1 MSSGSKSPFTAS
13 ARGGRRRPNRKHQAR
28 MLVSGAVV
36 ALVIVFAVLNTNKV
50 KVDWIVTTSS
60 TALIVVIVVSFLLG
74 SIAGA
79 LFWRRRASG

>member
-1 MSSGSKSPFTAS
+1 
-13 ARGGRRRPNRKHQAR
+13 

-36 ALVIVFAVLNTNKV
+36 ALVIVFAVLNTNKI
-50 KVDWIVTTSS
+50 KVDWIVTTSN

-74 SIAGA
+74 SVAGA

>member
-1 MSSGSKSPFTAS
+1 
-13 ARGGRRRPNRKHQAR
+13 

-36 ALVIVFAVLNTNKV
+36 VLVIVFAVLNTNKV
-50 KVDWIVTTSS
+50 KVDWIVTTSN

-79 LFWRRRASG
+79 IFWRRRTSG

>member
-1 MSSGSKSPFTAS
+1 
-13 ARGGRRRPNRKHQAR
+13 
-28 MLVSGAVV
+28 MLVSGAAV

-50 KVDWIVTTSS
+50 KVDWIVTTTD

-74 SIAGA
+74 AIAGA

>member
-1 MSSGSKSPFTAS
+1 
-13 ARGGRRRPNRKHQAR
+13 

-50 KVDWIVTTSS
+50 KVDWIVTTSN

>member
-1 MSSGSKSPFTAS
+1 
-13 ARGGRRRPNRKHQAR
+13 

-36 ALVIVFAVLNTNKV
+36 ALVIVFAVLNTNKA
-50 KVDWIVTTSS
+50 KVDWIVTTSN
-60 TALIVVIVVSFLLG
+60 TALIVVILVSFLLG

>member
-1 MSSGSKSPFTAS
+1 
-13 ARGGRRRPNRKHQAR
+13 

>member
-1 MSSGSKSPFTAS
+1 M
-13 ARGGRRRPNRKHQAR
+13 
-28 MLVSGAVV
+28 
-36 ALVIVFAVLNTNKV
+36 FAVLNTNKV